1 VNHSG
6 QTVVLGFRPD
16 EALAVCPKLSWD
28 ENDNPVID
36 YSSKC
41 RSFHA
46 YVLTPIH

>member
-1 VNHSG
+1 VNRSG
-6 QTVVLGFRPD
+6 QIAVLGFRPD
-16 EALAVCPKLSWD
+16 EALAVCTKLTWD

-41 RSFHA
+41 RSFHT